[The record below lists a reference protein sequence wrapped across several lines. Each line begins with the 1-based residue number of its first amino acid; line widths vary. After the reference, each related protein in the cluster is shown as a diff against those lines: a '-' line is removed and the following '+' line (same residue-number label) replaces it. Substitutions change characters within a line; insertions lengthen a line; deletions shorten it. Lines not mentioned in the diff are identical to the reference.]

1 MSRSNQTLTEKETHM
16 KKWICFVCLV
26 SMIIL
31 IITGCSQNEEKVIKI
46 GAVLPLTGD
55 AAEYGNNDKSGID
68 LAVEQLNNAGGIEGK
83 KLVVVYE
90 DCGMEPKLAVAAINK
105 LGMQKVPAVID
116 DAISSIAL
124 AMVPV
129 ANVNKQ
135 AIISTGASNPSL
147 SGISPYFFRIWN
159 SDAEEG
165 VFAARYTFGE
175 LGAKNIAVLYINND
189 YGLGL
194 SKVFSDELTKL
205 GGKIVATESF
215 EKDAKEFRGQVT
227 KIKKKSPDAI
237 YLVGYAAQTGIAAK
251 QMREQ
256 GLNASIIGTV
266 AMEDPQFVK
275 LAGKASESVLYPF
288 PKQPTG
294 EAVTK
299 FKEAFKQKYGKE
311 PGLLCDCG
319 YDAANLFIL
328 ALKQG
333 ARSGPE
339 IREKLSLVKNYHGA
353 SGEISFDE
361 KGDVHK
367 PMIMKIIKSGQFVPL
382 SGVKRS
388 QQ

>member
-1 MSRSNQTLTEKETHM
+1 M
-16 KKWICFVCLV
+16 VV
-26 SMIIL
+26 L
-31 IITGCSQNEEKVIKI
+31 IITGCSQNEVKEIKI

-68 LAVEQLNNAGGIEGK
+68 LAVEQVNKAGGIEGQK
-83 KLVVVYE
+83 IEVVYE
-90 DCGMEPKLAVAAINK
+90 DCQMDAKLAVAAINK

-129 ANVNKQ
+129 AGSNKQ
-135 AIISTGASNPSL
+135 TIISTGASNPSL

-165 VFAARYTFGE
+165 IFAARFAFNQ
-175 LGAKNIAVLYINND
+175 LRVKNVAILYINND

-194 SKVFSDELTKL
+194 SKVFSEELAKL
-205 GGKIVATESF
+205 GGKIVGMESF
-215 EKDAKEFRGQVT
+215 DKDYRDFRGQI
-227 KIKKKSPDAI
+227 IKLKEKRPDAV

-251 QMREQ
+251 QLREQ
-256 GLNASIIGTV
+256 GVTARIIGTV

-275 LAGKASESVLYPF
+275 LAGKASEGVIYPF

-294 EAVTK
+294 EAATK
-299 FKEAFKQKYGKE
+299 FKQAFKQKYGKE

-319 YDAANLFIL
+319 YDAANLLIM

-333 ARSGPE
+333 ARTGEE
-339 IREKLSLVKNYHGA
+339 IRAKLSLVKNYQGA
-353 SGEISFDE
+353 SGVISFDE

-367 PMIMKIIKSGQFVPL
+367 PMIIKVIKSGQFVPL
-382 SGVKRS
+382 SDYKGTQR
-388 QQ
+388 